1 MKINRIAVAGVIF
14 VLGAGCLTA
23 CSSGNSS
30 TAASVSST
38 SSEVPKPADLNGD
51 WEQHDEGTD
60 DTHYAATIAN
70 DTVTVNYT
78 GDVTALFWQGSYE
91 APTEAGDYTWTSQ
104 GDTEA
109 MSQSIL
115 ASTDSTK
122 DFSYSASDDELSFKI
137 EWQGATVMIHMSRN

>member
-1 MKINRIAVAGVIF
+1 MKINRIAIAGV
-14 VLGAGCLTA
+14 VLALGVGCLTS
-23 CSSGNSS
+23 CSSESSS
-30 TAASVSST
+30 TTAPASST
-38 SSEVPKPADLNGD
+38 TIEAPKPADLNGD
-51 WEQHDEGTD
+51 WEQRDEGTD
-60 DTHYAATIAN
+60 DTHYAATIVN

-78 GDVTALFWQGSYE
+78 GDVTGLFWQGSYE

-122 DFSYSASDDELSFKI
+122 DFTYSASDDELSFKI
-137 EWQGATVMIHMSRN
+137 EWQGATAIIHMSRK